1 MTEFDIG
8 GIVMSKTE
16 IRYFSGYIRNYKALC
31 AQLGIEQGLSRAE
44 RESEILTKAYAE
56 WGMEMMSHIYGAFA
70 FVIWDEEKQ
79 KLFCVRDQVGQKQMF
94 YAVCGNEFV
103 CSGDIDEIASN
114 ANFEKKLNMPMLQQ
128 YLFYGYPIGE
138 QTFYQNLYKLMPGH
152 YAVWDG
158 KSVEVVRYFM
168 PDFKPDYSKSEDEWA
183 AEIEKVVDEILSEE
197 REDTEVPYK
206 ESFLSGGV
214 DSSYL
219 FAASDAVQANTVGY
233 GEQGFDE
240 SGLARHTAE
249 LLGKKFGVKIITP
262 EEYFERIPTVIDKM
276 GQPLGDASSVAF
288 SIGCKAVKEH
298 ADVVYSG
305 EGIDEF
311 FGGYNAH
318 KRELPSDWTYLTC
331 SHIMSEDYVKSIM
344 LDYDG
349 SVRAVQ
355 PVEALWK
362 HVQGQEPLNQK
373 LTIDISL
380 WLEGDIYLNTD
391 RTSTACGIELHTPFS
406 DLRLFNVASKIPPEY
421 KFAHDQNKYVFRK
434 AASSKLPDEVA
445 FRKKVGFAV
454 PVRKWLS
461 DERFNKPISDKLFC
475 ETSAK
480 FFNQDEIKKLWTS
493 YLGGKEQL
501 WGRVYAIYAF
511 LLWYDLK
518 F

>member
-1 MTEFDIG
+1 
-8 GIVMSKTE
+8 
-16 IRYFSGYIRNYKALC
+16 
-31 AQLGIEQGLSRAE
+31 
-44 RESEILTKAYAE
+44 
-56 WGMEMMSHIYGAFA
+56 
-70 FVIWDEEKQ
+70 
-79 KLFCVRDQVGQKQMF
+79 
-94 YAVCGNEFV
+94 
-103 CSGDIDEIASN
+103 
-114 ANFEKKLNMPMLQQ
+114 
-128 YLFYGYPIGE
+128 
-138 QTFYQNLYKLMPGH
+138 
-152 YAVWDG
+152 
-158 KSVEVVRYFM
+158 
-168 PDFKPDYSKSEDEWA
+168 
-183 AEIEKVVDEILSEE
+183 
-197 REDTEVPYK
+197 
-206 ESFLSGGV
+206 
-214 DSSYL
+214 
-219 FAASDAVQANTVGY
+219 
-233 GEQGFDE
+233 
-240 SGLARHTAE
+240 
-249 LLGKKFGVKIITP
+249 
-262 EEYFERIPTVIDKM
+262 M
-276 GQPLGDASSVAF
+276 GQPLGDASAVAF

-493 YLGGKEQL
+493 YLNGEEQL

>member
-1 MTEFDIG
+1 
-8 GIVMSKTE
+8 MSSVE
-16 IRYFSGYIRNYKALC
+16 IRYFSGYIRNYKSLC
-31 AQLGIEQGLSRAE
+31 EQLGIDSGLSRAR
-44 RESEILTKAYAE
+44 REEEILIKAYAK
-56 WGMEMMSHIYGAFA
+56 WGMEMMSRIYGAFA
-70 FVIWDEEKQ
+70 FAIWDNDEQ
-79 KLFCVRDQVGQKQMF
+79 KLYCVRDQLGQKQMF
-94 YAVCGNEFV
+94 YAVCGGEFL

-114 ANFEKKLNMPMLQQ
+114 PNFDKRLYMPMLQQ
-128 YLFYGYPIGE
+128 YLFYGYPIGDR
-138 QTFYQNLYKLMPGH
+138 TFYEGIFKLMPGC
-152 YAVWDG
+152 YVEWD
-158 KSVEVVRYFM
+158 KNVTRIVRYFK
-168 PDFKPDYSKSEDEWA
+168 PEFKPDYSKSEDEWA
-183 AEIEKVVDEILSEE
+183 AEIEKTVDEILGEE
-197 REDTEVPYK
+197 RADTEIPYK

-219 FAASDAVQANTVGY
+219 FAASDAARANTVGY

-240 SGLARHTAE
+240 SALARRTAE
-249 LLGKKFGVKIITP
+249 ILNKEFSVKIITP
-262 EEYFERIPTVIDKM
+262 EEYFERIPEVIKKM
-276 GQPLGDASSVAF
+276 GQPLGDASAVAF

-318 KRELPSDWTYLTC
+318 KRDLPSDWTYLTC
-331 SHIMSEDYVKSIM
+331 SHIMSEEYVKSIM
-344 LDYDG
+344 KDYDD
-349 SVRAVQ
+349 SVKAVQ
-355 PVEALWK
+355 PVEKLWAE
-362 HVQGQEPLNQK
+362 VQGQEPLNQK
-373 LTIDISL
+373 LTIDISF

-406 DLRLFNVASKIPPEY
+406 DLRLFDVASRIPPEY
-421 KFAHDQNKYVFRK
+421 KFARDQNKYVFRK
-434 AASSKLPDEVA
+434 AASSKLSDEVA

-461 DERFNKPISDKLFC
+461 DERYNKPIADRLFG
-475 ETSAK
+475 ETSRK

-493 YLGGKEQL
+493 YLGGEEQL